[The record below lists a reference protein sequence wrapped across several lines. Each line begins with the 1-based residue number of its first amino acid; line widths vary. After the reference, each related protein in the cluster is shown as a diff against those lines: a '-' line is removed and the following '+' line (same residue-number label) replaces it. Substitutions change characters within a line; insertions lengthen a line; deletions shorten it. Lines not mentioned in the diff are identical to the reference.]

1 MRTFIGFE
9 GHYEIYD
16 NGKVVLK
23 LADDL
28 GRCNGK
34 TKKYPSAKSIAN
46 NADRSGV
53 LHLLQLMRI
62 YKSLGESVRL
72 F

>member
-9 GHYEIYD
+9 GNYEIYD

-28 GRCNGK
+28 GRYNGK
-34 TKKYPSAKSIAN
+34 IKKFPNAKNIVN
-46 NADRSGV
+46 NADRSGAI
-53 LHLLQLMRI
+53 HLLQLMRI
-62 YKSLGESVRL
+62 YKSLGESVKL